1 MPRTPARSAQLR
13 RGSRDLGATAALR
26 RTTLPGGLRVVT
38 ECLPGVHSASVGVW
52 VGVGSRD
59 EGHSVAGAA
68 HFLEHLLFKATPTRT
83 SVQIAQA
90 VDAVGGE
97 LNAFTAKEHT
107 CYYAHVLDSDLG
119 LAVELVADVV
129 LNGVCAPGDVE
140 LERDVVLEEIAMR
153 DDDPEDA
160 IGDVFLGALFGGHPV
175 GRPVIGTVDSV
186 SSMTRAQLHSFHVR
200 RYTPERMVVAVAGNV
215 DHDQVV
221 ALVRRYFRA
230 RLQRDRKPVPPRK
243 GAGRVPG
250 RPALTLYTRD
260 AEQTHMTL
268 GVRCP
273 GRHWKHRWALAVLN
287 SAIGGGLSSRL
298 FQQIREERGLAY
310 TVYSSV
316 DTFAESG
323 ALSVYTACL
332 PERFA
337 DVVDVTTSV
346 LEAVARDGI
355 TVEECRI
362 AKGSLRGG
370 LVLGLEDSASRMTR
384 IGRSELNY
392 GEHRSIGHTLAQI
405 DSVTLD
411 EVNAVAR
418 RVLPGPYGA
427 AVLGPY
433 QSKRQLPQPLR
444 KP

>member
-1 MPRTPARSAQLR
+1 MPRTRAPDV
-13 RGSRDLGATAALR
+13 GAALR

-59 EGHSVAGAA
+59 EGASVAGAA

-83 SVQIAQA
+83 AVQIAQA

-107 CYYAHVLDSDLG
+107 CYYAHVLDSDLEM
-119 LAVELVADVV
+119 AVELVSDVV

-140 LERDVVLEEIAMR
+140 LERDVVLEEIALR

-160 IGDVFLGALFGGHPV
+160 IGDVFLAALFGGHPV
-175 GRPVIGTVDSV
+175 GRPVIGTHASV
-186 SSMTRAQLHSFHVR
+186 SSMTRAQLHSFHVH

-221 ALVRRYFRA
+221 ALVRRYFGA
-230 RLQRDRKPVPPRK
+230 RLQRDRTPVPPRK

-250 RPALTLYTRD
+250 RPGLALCTRD
-260 AEQTHMTL
+260 AEQTHLTL

-287 SAIGGGLSSRL
+287 TAIGGGLSSRL

-310 TVYSSV
+310 TVYSTV

-337 DVVDVTTSV
+337 EVVDVTASV
-346 LEAVARDGI
+346 LENVAREGI
-355 TVEECRI
+355 TADECRI

-370 LVLGLEDSASRMTR
+370 LVLGLEDSASRMNR

-392 GEHRSIGHTLAQI
+392 GERRSIAHTLAQI

-411 EVNAVAR
+411 EVNTVAR
-418 RVLPGPYGA
+418 RVLAGPYGA

-433 QSKRQLPQPLR
+433 HAKHHLPQPLR
-444 KP
+444 KL